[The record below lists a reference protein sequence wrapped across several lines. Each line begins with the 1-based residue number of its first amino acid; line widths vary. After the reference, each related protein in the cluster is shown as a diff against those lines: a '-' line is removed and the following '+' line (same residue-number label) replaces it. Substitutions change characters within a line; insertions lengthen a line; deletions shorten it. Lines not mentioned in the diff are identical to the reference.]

1 MNWSNRLQE
10 RGSALCIGLD
20 PVESRL
26 PPGETLS
33 SFCRGVIEVTAESA
47 ACFKPNAAF
56 FERHGSSGFDALAE
70 VMEAART
77 AGVPIILD
85 AKRGDIGST
94 ARLYAEA
101 YLGDGDLRA
110 DALTVSAALGIDT
123 LEPFLEL
130 ARANDRGI
138 FVLLRT
144 SNPGAA
150 MFQEAMEPGL
160 VDFLRSEPNAGAVVG
175 ATDPEAGR
183 RLREALPDT
192 LFLVPGFGAQGGADL
207 VPFFDGQ
214 GRGAVV
220 NSSRGIIYAGASSG
234 NWCEKWQAAVQ
245 AAANEAVRTIE
256 RARAK

>member
-1 MNWSNRLQE
+1 M
-10 RGSALCIGLD
+10 GHTI
-20 PVESRL
+20 
-26 PPGETLS
+26 S
-33 SFCRGVIEVTAESA
+33 SFCRGVIDATAEFA

-56 FERHGSSGFDALAE
+56 FERYGAAGFEALAE
-70 VMEAART
+70 VMNECRQ

-110 DALTVSAALGIDT
+110 DALTVSPALGIDT
-123 LEPFLEL
+123 LEPFLEM

-150 MFQEAMEPGL
+150 MFQQAMEPGL

-175 ATDPEAGR
+175 ATDPEAGA
-183 RLREALPDT
+183 RLRAALPDT

-207 VPFFDGQ
+207 TTFFDSDGD
-214 GRGAVV
+214 GPRSGAVV
-220 NSSRGIIYAGASSG
+220 NSSRGIIFAGEGSD
-234 NWCEKWQAAVQ
+234 NWQSAVHVAAKQAV
-245 AAANEAVRTIE
+245 ETIE
-256 RARAK
+256 RARTK